1 MRLERTAITVLIAA
15 GLAAAYGWWQQP
27 ADNGVRTVD
36 SSLQA
41 PQLVERLTTA
51 IAGHAFETNV
61 GACGKCGVETIAVTD
76 PNAQVVTVT
85 GKKLVMQLLKAGA
98 SVGVDPPLRF
108 YVTALPDGGSRLTY
122 HEPSQALEVYGVT
135 AVQELGRELDPV
147 FAEIARQAAG

>member
-15 GLAAAYGWWQQP
+15 GLAAAYGWWSQP
-27 ADNGVRTVD
+27 ADDGVRTID
-36 SSLQA
+36 SAHQA
-41 PQLVERLTTA
+41 PQLVERLTEA
-51 IAGHAFETNV
+51 ITEHAFDTNV

-76 PNAQVVTVT
+76 ANAQVVTVT
-85 GKKLVMQLLKAGA
+85 GQKLMMQLLKAGA

-122 HEPSQALEVYGVT
+122 HEPSRALAVYGVG
-135 AVQELGRELDPV
+135 AVEELGQQLDPV